1 MQTSICN
8 LQTLPTSMK
17 CKIFYI
23 INHMNNIIKTYR
35 RINIFYHF
43 KFIPI
48 SFHLDNFIS
57 ELRREDLQTLATSLK
72 VLDLSGNSLTS
83 VPEGIFWDLQR
94 LESLDLSRNNIIQI
108 HSMAFQ
114 NGVSPMIS
122 WKFVR

>member
-1 MQTSICN
+1 
-8 LQTLPTSMK
+8 
-17 CKIFYI
+17 
-23 INHMNNIIKTYR
+23 MNNIIKTYR
-35 RINIFYHF
+35 RIIDLKIFDHF
-43 KFIPI
+43 KLIPI
-48 SFHLDNFIS
+48 SFHSDNFIS

-72 VLDLSGNSLTS
+72 DLDLSGNSLTS

>member
-1 MQTSICN
+1 
-8 LQTLPTSMK
+8 
-17 CKIFYI
+17 
-23 INHMNNIIKTYR
+23 MNNIIETYR
-35 RINIFYHF
+35 RIIFYHF
-43 KFIPI
+43 KLIPI

-72 VLDLSGNSLTS
+72 ALDLSGNSLTS

-122 WKFVR
+122 WKYLR